1 MYILVHLFALDL
13 QHDAL
18 ILFHCFWALHIRCDF
33 YCFFWFPILWGALC
47 LEAHFSLEKSLL
59 SHLYRFWVSDQL
71 EHPDRGNVF
80 SSTFIRDMPSRDF
93 FSELLERLGLGQ
105 KDWKGR
111 RFVRDLQGGG
121 MDALCRVRFP
131 FTRFLW
137 ADDSCQSM
145 VPIPPSP
152 PPDKGHVTSD
162 SLISNRCNFTLTR
175 VAWCADM
182 QFPCF
187 PCQHA

>member
-137 ADDSCQSM
+137 ADDSCQSR
-145 VPIPPSP
+145 VPI